1 MTTSNLLHIRYSAG
15 SVSITLR
22 DLPVEIT
29 VSDLLA
35 RAEMR
40 SSIPAQLTELL
51 DLAMQPLPFNF
62 VLDFGAN
69 MRTGMLLTMGVHP
82 AWAEIVECA
91 TTNKWKEVLKKAK
104 ERGVTIA

>member
-22 DLPVEIT
+22 DLPLEIT

-62 VLDFGAN
+62 VLDFSAN
-69 MRTGMLLTMGVHP
+69 MRSGMLLTMGVHP

-104 ERGVTIA
+104 ERGVITS